1 MVCRGCRIGFGIII
15 LGKFWAAN
23 SPLSLDLISSEFLCD
38 SISYLQVI
46 TMTSGGDNSRI
57 DLKAFVE
64 AVQGEFR
71 RLNARFDDLAS
82 PSKSKGKGLV
92 GEEEDG

>member
-1 MVCRGCRIGFGIII
+1 
-15 LGKFWAAN
+15 
-23 SPLSLDLISSEFLCD
+23 
-38 SISYLQVI
+38 
-46 TMTSGGDNSRI
+46 MTSGGDNSGI

-64 AVQGEFR
+64 EVQGEFR

-92 GEEEDG
+92 GEEEDGEYGVDSINFTRVTGAVQKTDNHMGSIKMKIPAF